1 MSKSKKFVPDWYHEK
16 APERSYRSILKWG
29 DPEAFKA
36 PNTKLYELMKE
47 TFHMTDDDFKVK
59 QEMGLEE
66 VDYDIP
72 CRLSDDQIAALEA
85 IVGKA
90 NVSTDNY
97 DRLSVAYGK
106 TMVDLMRLRKHIV
119 ENVPDA
125 VVYPKNREDIIA
137 LVKYCCEQ
145 KIPMY
150 VYGGGSSVTRGVE
163 AVKGGITLD
172 MRKNFNK
179 VISFSEHNQTI
190 TVEAGM
196 SGPKLEETLNNAV
209 STLGAK
215 RAYTCGHFPQ
225 SFEYSSV
232 GGWAVTRGA
241 GQNSSYY
248 GKIEDI
254 VISQEYVTPIGI
266 IKSDEFPRNATGP
279 SIDQIMMGS
288 EGTFGILTHVTL
300 RVFKYM
306 PENRKKFS
314 YVFKDWEN
322 GLNAAREI
330 MQGEFGF
337 PSVFRLSDPE
347 ETSIAFR
354 LYGVAD
360 TVIDKMLA
368 AKGYKDGKRV
378 LMLGWSE
385 GEKHFSKNVAKQ
397 IDKICKKHGAM
408 YTTSIVTKG
417 WEKGRF
423 TDPYLREDMGDYGLM
438 LDTLECSVNWD
449 NFTNVYENVRRFCK
463 SRPDTICM
471 THMSHFYPQ
480 GANLYFIFEAKM
492 NDLDEYPEYQRGI
505 EPPPR
510 HRQDDRSVA
519 RGADRQEPDGYLPRA
534 QAALRSRQP
543 DESGRNTRS
552 RPPRGSEERL
562 HQQVNSP
569 PFSPENENRECP
581 AVKFP
586 QGTSCFCNQKSER
599 PLRCTSR
606 RGRSEYRRFVVVDYV
621 RTP

>member
-1 MSKSKKFVPDWYHEK
+1 MS
-16 APERSYRSILKWG
+16 
-29 DPEAFKA
+29 
-36 PNTKLYELMKE
+36 T
-47 TFHMTDDDFKVK
+47 
-59 QEMGLEE
+59 
-66 VDYDIP
+66 
-72 CRLSDDQIAALEA
+72 
-85 IVGKA
+85 
-90 NVSTDNY
+90 
-97 DRLSVAYGK
+97 
-106 TMVDLMRLRKHIV
+106 
-119 ENVPDA
+119 
-125 VVYPKNREDIIA
+125 
-137 LVKYCCEQ
+137 
-145 KIPMY
+145 
-150 VYGGGSSVTRGVE
+150 
-163 AVKGGITLD
+163 
-172 MRKNFNK
+172 
-179 VISFSEHNQTI
+179 
-190 TVEAGM
+190 
-196 SGPKLEETLNNAV
+196 
-209 STLGAK
+209 K
-215 RAYTCGHFPQ
+215 RAYPCGHFPQ

-492 NDLDEYPEYQRGI
+492 NDLDEYLEYQRGI
-505 EPPPR
+505 MDNI
-510 HRQDDRSVA
+510 QKY
-519 RGADRQEPDGYLPRA
+519 GAAMSHHHGIGKMTAPWLEAQIGKNQMDIYRALKQHFDPDNLMNPGGTLGLDLPE
-534 QAALRSRQP
+534 
-543 DESGRNTRS
+543 D
-552 RPPRGSEERL
+552 
-562 HQQVNSP
+562 
-569 PFSPENENRECP
+569 
-581 AVKFP
+581 
-586 QGTSCFCNQKSER
+586 QKR
-599 PLRCTSR
+599 D
-606 RGRSEYRRFVVVDYV
+606 FINK
-621 RTP
+621 

>member
-1 MSKSKKFVPDWYHEK
+1 MSKKTKFVPDWYHEK
-16 APERSYRSILKWG
+16 APEGSYRSILKWG

-36 PNTKLYELMKE
+36 PNAKLYELMKE

-72 CRLSDDQIAALEA
+72 CRLSETQIAALEE

-492 NDLDEYPEYQRGI
+492 NDLDEYLEYQRGI
-505 EPPPR
+505 MDNI
-510 HRQDDRSVA
+510 QKY
-519 RGADRQEPDGYLPRA
+519 GAAMSHHHGIGKMTAPWLEAQIGKNQMDIYRALKQHFDPDNLMNPGGTLGLDLPE
-534 QAALRSRQP
+534 
-543 DESGRNTRS
+543 D
-552 RPPRGSEERL
+552 
-562 HQQVNSP
+562 
-569 PFSPENENRECP
+569 
-581 AVKFP
+581 
-586 QGTSCFCNQKSER
+586 QKR
-599 PLRCTSR
+599 D
-606 RGRSEYRRFVVVDYV
+606 FINK
-621 RTP
+621 

>member
-36 PNTKLYELMKE
+36 PNSKLYELMKE

-266 IKSDEFPRNATGP
+266 IKSDKFPRNATGP

-492 NDLDEYPEYQRGI
+492 NDLDEYLEYQRGI
-505 EPPPR
+505 MDNI
-510 HRQDDRSVA
+510 QKY
-519 RGADRQEPDGYLPRA
+519 GAAMSHHHGIGKMTAPWLEAQIGKNQMDIYRALKQHFDPDNLMNPGGTLGLDLPE
-534 QAALRSRQP
+534 
-543 DESGRNTRS
+543 D
-552 RPPRGSEERL
+552 
-562 HQQVNSP
+562 
-569 PFSPENENRECP
+569 
-581 AVKFP
+581 
-586 QGTSCFCNQKSER
+586 QKR
-599 PLRCTSR
+599 D
-606 RGRSEYRRFVVVDYV
+606 FINK
-621 RTP
+621 

>member
-36 PNTKLYELMKE
+36 PNSKLYELMKE

-190 TVEAGM
+190 IVEAGM

-254 VISQEYVTPIGI
+254 AISQEYVTPIGI

-368 AKGYKDGKRV
+368 AKGYKDSKRV

-492 NDLDEYPEYQRGI
+492 NDLDEYLEYQRGI
-505 EPPPR
+505 MDNI
-510 HRQDDRSVA
+510 QKY
-519 RGADRQEPDGYLPRA
+519 GAAMSHHHGIGKMTAPWLEAQIGKNQMDIYRALKQHFDPDNLMNPGGTLGLDLPE
-534 QAALRSRQP
+534 
-543 DESGRNTRS
+543 D
-552 RPPRGSEERL
+552 
-562 HQQVNSP
+562 
-569 PFSPENENRECP
+569 
-581 AVKFP
+581 
-586 QGTSCFCNQKSER
+586 QKR
-599 PLRCTSR
+599 D
-606 RGRSEYRRFVVVDYV
+606 FINK
-621 RTP
+621 

>member
-492 NDLDEYPEYQRGI
+492 NDLDEYLEYQRGI
-505 EPPPR
+505 MDNI
-510 HRQDDRSVA
+510 QKY
-519 RGADRQEPDGYLPRA
+519 GAAMSHHHGIGKMNAPWLEAQIGKNQMDIYRALKQHFDPDNLMNPGGTLGLDLPE
-534 QAALRSRQP
+534 
-543 DESGRNTRS
+543 D
-552 RPPRGSEERL
+552 
-562 HQQVNSP
+562 
-569 PFSPENENRECP
+569 
-581 AVKFP
+581 
-586 QGTSCFCNQKSER
+586 QKR
-599 PLRCTSR
+599 D
-606 RGRSEYRRFVVVDYV
+606 FINK
-621 RTP
+621 

>member
-36 PNTKLYELMKE
+36 PNSKLYELMKE

-397 IDKICKKHGAM
+397 IDKICKMHGAM

-492 NDLDEYPEYQRGI
+492 NDLDEYLEYQRGI
-505 EPPPR
+505 MDNI
-510 HRQDDRSVA
+510 QKY
-519 RGADRQEPDGYLPRA
+519 GAAMSHHHGIGKMTAPWLEAQIGKNQMDIYRALKQHFDPDNLMNPGGTLGLDLPE
-534 QAALRSRQP
+534 
-543 DESGRNTRS
+543 D
-552 RPPRGSEERL
+552 
-562 HQQVNSP
+562 
-569 PFSPENENRECP
+569 
-581 AVKFP
+581 
-586 QGTSCFCNQKSER
+586 QKR
-599 PLRCTSR
+599 D
-606 RGRSEYRRFVVVDYV
+606 FINK
-621 RTP
+621 

>member
-36 PNTKLYELMKE
+36 PNSKLYELMKE

-209 STLGAK
+209 TTLGTK
-215 RAYTCGHFPQ
+215 RDYTIRHFPH
-225 SFEYSSV
+225 SYEKTSV

-438 LDTLECSVNWD
+438 LDTLECSVYWD

-492 NDLDEYPEYQRGI
+492 NDLDEYLEYQRGI
-505 EPPPR
+505 MDNI
-510 HRQDDRSVA
+510 QKY
-519 RGADRQEPDGYLPRA
+519 GAAMSHHHGIGKMTAPWLEAQIGKNQMDIYRALKQHFDPDNLMNPGGTLGLDLPE
-534 QAALRSRQP
+534 
-543 DESGRNTRS
+543 D
-552 RPPRGSEERL
+552 
-562 HQQVNSP
+562 
-569 PFSPENENRECP
+569 
-581 AVKFP
+581 
-586 QGTSCFCNQKSER
+586 QKR
-599 PLRCTSR
+599 D
-606 RGRSEYRRFVVVDYV
+606 FINK
-621 RTP
+621 

>member
-36 PNTKLYELMKE
+36 PNSKLYELMKE

-72 CRLSDDQIAALEA
+72 CRLNDDQIAALEA

-385 GEKHFSKNVAKQ
+385 GEKQFSKNVAKQ

-492 NDLDEYPEYQRGI
+492 NDLDEYLEYQRGI
-505 EPPPR
+505 MDNI
-510 HRQDDRSVA
+510 QKY
-519 RGADRQEPDGYLPRA
+519 GAAMSHHHGIGKMTAPWLEAQIGKNQMDIYRALKQHFDPDNLMNPGGTLGLDLPE
-534 QAALRSRQP
+534 
-543 DESGRNTRS
+543 D
-552 RPPRGSEERL
+552 
-562 HQQVNSP
+562 
-569 PFSPENENRECP
+569 
-581 AVKFP
+581 
-586 QGTSCFCNQKSER
+586 QKR
-599 PLRCTSR
+599 D
-606 RGRSEYRRFVVVDYV
+606 FINK
-621 RTP
+621 